1 MSDNRRSTNQI
12 IDVLNSVRADINQNK
27 YRNENGEKPVIIVG
41 EMISALRRAKELS
54 NAEPVYSLSR
64 HNITSNAMKKEI
76 GDSSLDDKL
85 IEELSELIDEDELND
100 YKKAKKVVEKIPENE
115 VEELCFTVESLY
127 GDVENYPSYF

>member
-1 MSDNRRSTNQI
+1 MNEQEIMTEVEDYGRQIFEAISYANEFPVRRKN
-12 IDVLNSVRADINQNK
+12 LLKNF
-27 YRNENGEKPVIIVG
+27 
-41 EMISALRRAKELS
+41 
-54 NAEPVYSLSR
+54 
-64 HNITSNAMKKEI
+64 
-76 GDSSLDDKL
+76 DKL

>member
-1 MSDNRRSTNQI
+1 MRVASSYANEFRVRRKN
-12 IDVLNSVRADINQNK
+12 LLKNF
-27 YRNENGEKPVIIVG
+27 
-41 EMISALRRAKELS
+41 
-54 NAEPVYSLSR
+54 
-64 HNITSNAMKKEI
+64 
-76 GDSSLDDKL
+76 DKL